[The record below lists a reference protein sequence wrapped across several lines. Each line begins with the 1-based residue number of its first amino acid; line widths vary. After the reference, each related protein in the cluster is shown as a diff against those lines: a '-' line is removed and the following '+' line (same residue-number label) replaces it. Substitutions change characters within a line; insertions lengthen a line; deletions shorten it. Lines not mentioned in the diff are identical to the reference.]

1 MGTPIDGGGG
11 GGFRAT
17 GRDGAGGNLA
27 TDRGRG
33 RAEMVLSSAEG
44 VERDTD

>member
-11 GGFRAT
+11 GSFGVA
-17 GRDGAGGNLA
+17 GRDGAGGNLM

-33 RAEMVLSSAEG
+33 RAEMVLSG
-44 VERDTD
+44 TERDTD